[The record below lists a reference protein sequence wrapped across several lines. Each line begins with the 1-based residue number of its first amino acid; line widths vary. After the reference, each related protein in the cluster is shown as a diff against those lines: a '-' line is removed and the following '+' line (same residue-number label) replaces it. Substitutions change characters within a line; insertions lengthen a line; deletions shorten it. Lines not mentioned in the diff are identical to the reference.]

1 MKVRPEVKGFWA
13 ASVSLGPLGKG
24 IDTKKIQAFTEARGN
39 PGLSQV
45 KCFYRFL
52 RVPLF
57 CKVSFLSG
65 MSSGS

>member
-24 IDTKKIQAFTEARGN
+24 IDTKKIQASTEARGN

-45 KCFYRFL
+45 KSGALFL
-52 RVPLF
+52 QVPQGAFVL
-57 CKVSFLSG
+57 
-65 MSSGS
+65 